1 MKHVQ
6 ERALLI
12 EAMLVEFFICL
23 GVMIWMGL
31 QKKLIS
37 DKFLSHSFKLQLFI
51 EAL

>member
-23 GVMIWMGL
+23 GVMICSGFWKQEKSLLAMNF
-31 QKKLIS
+31 QVENS
-37 DKFLSHSFKLQLFI
+37 
-51 EAL
+51 